1 MQVHANAPL
10 SVEGRRR
17 LVESMTSGLSVREAA
32 RAHGVAAATAHRWIT
47 RWRAASEEERRSLR
61 CLADRSSRPHH
72 QPRRSAHELE
82 QRILDARSRTNLG
95 PARLSHI
102 VGASPSTIWKVLK
115 RHGRSRGACRPRPVT
130 KRYEWAEA
138 GALIHIDTAKLA
150 RFDRPGHRT
159 RGRSTETRRHTDR
172 GLGHVV
178 IHVAID
184 DRSRYAYVEQHSDET
199 GDTCARFLARALR
212 HFTDLGLAPAEAVMT
227 DNARNYRSSKIF
239 QETLRAHGAKH
250 ILTPPY
256 TPRWNGKAER
266 FIQTMKREWAY
277 AHEWPSSQARTRAL
291 GSWVRTYNRHRRHS
305 SLSNRPPISR
315 VHNVRG

>member
-17 LVESMTSGLSVREAA
+17 LVELITSGLSIREAA
-32 RAHGVAAATAHRWIT
+32 SICRVAPATAHRWIT
-47 RWRAASEEERRSLR
+47 RWKEAAEEERTSLR
-61 CLADRSSRPHH
+61 CFADRSSRPHH
-72 QPRRSAHELE
+72 QPRRSAPELE
-82 QRILDARSRTNLG
+82 QRILEARSRTNLG

-102 VGASPSTIWKVLK
+102 VGAPPSTIWKVLK
-115 RHGRSRGACRPRPVT
+115 RHGRSRGACTPKPIT

-150 RFDRPGHRT
+150 RFEQPGHRT
-159 RGRSTETRRHTDR
+159 RGRSSRSGRSE

-184 DRSRYAYVEQHSDET
+184 DHSRYAYVEQHGDEK
-199 GDTCARFLARALR
+199 GDTCARFLDRALR
-212 HFTDLGLAPAEAVMT
+212 HFTDLGLNPAQAVMT
-227 DNARNYRSSKIF
+227 DNARNYRTSKIF
-239 QETLRAHGAKH
+239 QDTLRAHGAKH

-277 AHEWPSSQARTRAL
+277 AHEWPSSRARTRAL
-291 GSWVRTYNRHRRHS
+291 GSWLRTYNRRRRHS
-305 SLSNRPPISR
+305 SLGNRPPISR